1 LAGCTSRLSSEAYLK
16 EIEDSKKR
24 IQVIEEELG
33 LLKIKADKKEDTI
46 NILGKYKRIK
56 ELNKIIID
64 EFIDKI
70 YIGQVNE
77 ETKERDI
84 VIEWNIQEV
93 A

>member
-1 LAGCTSRLSSEAYLK
+1 MAGCTSRLSSEAYLK